1 MAEAPDEG
9 RVESAAE
16 KAFRRRFGGKDKG
29 RNKRE
34 DYALDLFREAE
45 AYLTDFDRVNGILR
59 ELGKLYNP
67 VTNAPIVDLETRQ
80 RVMVLLRAGSNDEA
94 CALLDE
100 RRRLYAPAER
110 PEDSRIPSQEQWDTQ

>member
-1 MAEAPDEG
+1 VAEADEP
-9 RVESAAE
+9 VESAAE
-16 KAFRRRFGGKDKG
+16 RAFKRRFGGKDKG

-45 AYLTDFDRVNGILR
+45 AYLEDLDRVNRILR

-80 RVMVLLRAGSNDEA
+80 RIMTLLQATSVSDAR
-94 CALLDE
+94 ALLDE

-110 PEDSRIPSQEQWDTQ
+110 PDDSRIRSQEQWDTQ